1 MELTDTQDFPYPG
14 PLDPGNGALDL
25 QVFAEAVDAK
35 LVAAFANFRAV
46 LNNKVKVVGLLANV
60 PGFVNGVEAE
70 IPFDNVLYDSTGLA
84 GTTAFFTEVG
94 YYRVGAF
101 VLSNPSG
108 AVTVNSLRLT
118 RLQFRQQLAIPFS
131 TVIFEDWYT
140 QNYESNTGGEYQIM
154 EGLVRVPDVNTP
166 GSFIRVLFTSFNA
179 GSNTTIIG
187 GAGGSLI
194 WFYKVGNL
202 EVI

>member
-1 MELTDTQDFPYPG
+1 MELTDTQRFPYPG
-14 PLDPGNGALDL
+14 PFDPGNGALDL

-35 LVAAFANFRAV
+35 LTAAFVNFRAV

-70 IPFDNVLYDSTGLA
+70 IPFDNILYDNTVFGS
-84 GTTAFFTEVG
+84 GTPFFDEVG

-101 VLSNPSG
+101 ILSNPSG

-131 TVIFEDWYT
+131 TVVFEDWFT
-140 QNYESNTGGEYQIM
+140 QNYESNTGGEYQVI
-154 EGLVRVPDVNTP
+154 EGLVRVPNIDPP

-179 GSNTTIIG
+179 GSNTTVTG

-194 WFYKVGNL
+194 WFYKVSNL
-202 EVI
+202 EVV